1 MRLVN
6 PRLSL
11 ISILIASGDQSG
23 MPTLVV
29 PQLLGFTVIYSP
41 AAMSLLAVQG
51 LLALQAEKRGVSSRL
66 FLASTGAPAPSRRS
80 VSSGTRTREAARW
93 RGLQER
99 ELKHEYTCQLV
110 DTCMHEDP

>member
-1 MRLVN
+1 MSVKY
-6 PRLSL
+6 
-11 ISILIASGDQSG
+11 AHAF
-23 MPTLVV
+23 V
-29 PQLLGFTVIYSP
+29 PHLLRYTVISP

-80 VSSGTRTREAARW
+80 VTSGTRTREAARW

-99 ELKHEYTCQLV
+99 ELNDYTCLLV
-110 DTCMHEDP
+110 DTCMKTLNWVHCMRELQKYT

>member
-1 MRLVN
+1 
-6 PRLSL
+6 
-11 ISILIASGDQSG
+11 
-23 MPTLVV
+23 
-29 PQLLGFTVIYSP
+29 
-41 AAMSLLAVQG
+41 MSLLAVQG

-99 ELKHEYTCQLV
+99 ELKNDYTCQNDYCMV
-110 DTCMHEDP
+110 DTRMNWVHCMRELQKCT